1 VSNQKVPR
9 ERDER
14 IGVIRL
20 EEAEMPRYYFSLSD
34 GGFVPDNKGTPCTTR
49 KDAERYATDIA
60 AEYGRNRDRI
70 PET

>member
-1 VSNQKVPR
+1 
-9 ERDER
+9 
-14 IGVIRL
+14 
-20 EEAEMPRYYFSLSD
+20 MPRYYFSLSD